1 MFRCRTGVSIF
12 FEFNRQFGDNFEPFV
27 TLEALVPLNFTRR
40 RVLAFVVYIFT
51 CESVCWSQ
59 PSAEHWTISKVR
71 TAWSLAAAEIRET
84 ETFHSLATA
93 SNVQGRRNIS
103 DTFHLAGWEGDK
115 VSAFRV
121 TFLQGDCSKRWRT
134 IFISEK
140 KGHGERQLAGRWRFS
155 SPGHWNPQRHFKAL
169 KGQRLETFSETF
181 VLAGECDADCWAPY
195 GADMTA
201 AGAVSSSTNLF
212 WSFLVTWLT
221 KGSSE
226 LLSSQFLI
234 LWLCNSFKSPRWDLM
249 AFKSLKWKK
258 NFFLQTR
265 TESRPQR
272 QEQLGRSAHQ
282 RSLVGRLRWP
292 GHWIRVHV
300 DRRLRRTR
308 VAHSGSRQQR
318 HLLQVRFWK
327 FLFKFNWIPLLY
339 TQSWNWNS
347 GRVALIQ
354 WPQTIFRIAPKI
366 VSFFRGIF
374 IWVNGSGRSGEKV
387 WPIFT
392 IPVQRQ

>member
-221 KGSSE
+221 KGSSK

-249 AFKSLKWKK
+249 AFKSLKW
-258 NFFLQTR
+258 
-265 TESRPQR
+265 
-272 QEQLGRSAHQ
+272 
-282 RSLVGRLRWP
+282 
-292 GHWIRVHV
+292 
-300 DRRLRRTR
+300 
-308 VAHSGSRQQR
+308 
-318 HLLQVRFWK
+318 
-327 FLFKFNWIPLLY
+327 
-339 TQSWNWNS
+339 
-347 GRVALIQ
+347 
-354 WPQTIFRIAPKI
+354 
-366 VSFFRGIF
+366 
-374 IWVNGSGRSGEKV
+374 
-387 WPIFT
+387 
-392 IPVQRQ
+392 